1 MIHIHIHIHYILY
14 IILILIY
21 GYILKCLSEII
32 YSIIKFKKLLKKHNF
47 ILIFNKP
54 ERNHIYKTMLTLFE
68 YICKDIIYDIDEHS
82 KIIDYMKINKNNK
95 INILL
100 DSNGGDIISSDTL
113 LNFIITSKIKLNIY
127 VLNKAQSAAT
137 LLALSAHNLYMDK
150 FATLGPTDPQISV
163 ENIMYSLKSIINLCE
178 NKDNNYISDK
188 ILLTYYDSK
197 KLHDENLI
205 IIQKILENKFKLSL
219 KKEDKNKFITKLTSG
234 DISHHQFL
242 NTSYINKYLNVH
254 QDIPIYL
261 YDINKLYEYIY
272 DML

>member
-1 MIHIHIHIHYILY
+1 MTFIYYIY
-14 IILILIY
+14 WIIIILLY
-21 GYILKCLSEII
+21 TYILKFISQIL
-32 YSIIKFKKLLKKHNF
+32 YSIIKFKKSLKKHNF

-68 YICKDIIYDIDEHS
+68 YICTDLIYDIDEHS

-100 DSNGGDIISSDTL
+100 DSTGGDVISNDTL

-127 VLNKAQSAAT
+127 VLNTAKSAAT

-150 FATLGPTDPQISV
+150 FATLGPTDPQISY
-163 ENIMYSLKSIINLCE
+163 ENIMYSVKSIINLCE

-205 IIQKILENKFKLSL
+205 TIRKILENKFKLSL

-234 DISHHQFL
+234 DISHHQSF
-242 NTSYINKYLNVH
+242 NTPYINKFLNI
-254 QDIPIYL
+254 QYNIPIYL

-272 DML
+272 DLL